1 MLNRVPAIYR
11 KEMLDMIRDRRTI
24 ISMVVV
30 PVALMPLL
38 FLVLGKFITNIEK
51 KATEKG
57 NSVAVRNADKVPGLL
72 NALAGAQLEI
82 KMPADIRAALED
94 KSAAAAVEPLET
106 AEGLTISI
114 LTDDSRPESAVAGGK
129 VRVALDALKEQSVKL
144 RLLQYGVPEKVL
156 APFRVETENI
166 APKKRM
172 AGFIWGGIL
181 GYLVVLLMFSGGMY
195 PAIDLTAGEKER
207 RTLEVVLSSPARREE
222 LILGKIFATT
232 TAVFATAVLTVSS
245 LLVSFRYAEF
255 GKESEKLRESMG
267 NLPIDLNTM
276 GLVLLALLPTAIM
289 GASLMIAIALFAKSF
304 KEAQSYLTP
313 FLSAIIFPLIIGML
327 PGVSLTPL
335 LAMVPLF
342 NVCQLVK
349 EIIQG
354 EFSTL
359 PFAIAMGANII
370 YAAAAFFA
378 AVRVFKS
385 EKVLFRT

>member
-30 PVALMPLL
+30 PVAAMPLL
-38 FLVLGKFITNIEK
+38 FLVLGKLITNMERKASEK
-51 KATEKG
+51 ANT
-57 NSVAVRNADKVPGLL
+57 VAVRNPDKFPGLL
-72 NALAGAQLEI
+72 NALAAAQFEI
-82 KMPADIRAALED
+82 KTLENIRAAVES
-94 KSAAAAVEPLET
+94 KAASAAIEPIDT
-106 AEGLTISI
+106 AEGLKFKIY
-114 LTDDSRPESAVAGGK
+114 TDDSRPESGVAGGK
-129 VRVALDALKEQSVKL
+129 LQVALDALKEQSVKL
-144 RLLQYGVPEKVL
+144 RLRGYDVPESIL
-156 APFRVETENI
+156 EPFSVERENI

-207 RTLEVVLSSPARREE
+207 RTLEVILSSPAGRGE
-222 LILGKIFATT
+222 LILGKILATT

-255 GKESEKLRESMG
+255 GKESEKMRESLG
-267 NLPIDLNTM
+267 NLPIDAHTM
-276 GLVLLALLPTAIM
+276 GLVLLALLPTAVM

-313 FLSAIIFPLIIGML
+313 FLSVIIFPLIVGML
-327 PGVSLTPL
+327 PGVTLTPA
-335 LAMVPLF
+335 LALVPLF

-349 EIIQG
+349 EIIQR
-354 EFSTL
+354 EYSTV
-359 PFAIAMGANII
+359 PFAIATGANIV
-370 YAAAAFFA
+370 YAAVAFFA
-378 AVRVFKS
+378 AVHVFKS